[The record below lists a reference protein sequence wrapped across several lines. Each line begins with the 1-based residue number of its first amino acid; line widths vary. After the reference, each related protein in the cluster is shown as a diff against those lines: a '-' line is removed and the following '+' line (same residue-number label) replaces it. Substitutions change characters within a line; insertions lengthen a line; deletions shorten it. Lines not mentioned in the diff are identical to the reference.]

1 MSSDI
6 LREKNSLANPFIYNS
21 PVRGADFFNRDVI
34 IDRLLKETVTGKT
47 LGNVWITGERQVG
60 KTSLLRYIQST
71 YEDNNLKIQ
80 LYGGNDDYF
89 SAAFVYLNVQDNKSR
104 EDFFNN
110 LQQSLKSFFDFKL
123 ESREEDTKK
132 NFLNSLEYLHFKMN
146 YYIVFL
152 LDEFDALIETLA
164 AQDHEVAS
172 SLLAELNT
180 LTEGGTAAN
189 KNGIKTFSCIF
200 AANHTPHDLLK
211 ESIIRRIGS
220 GLITQSIKL
229 EWFTHS
235 QVVQLSNHYLKDNS
249 IQLTDEEIDFCFKM
263 TQGYPYFVQV
273 LLSLIY
279 EHKANGAISKDHFK
293 KIKKEYGEIFEETVK
308 GWGGTYMPKPTLEKL
323 KGLLEKIG
331 KVVGEAMEVNY
342 CCCSM
347 NSMSLEKSKKTQSSA
362 PLHIKHLSRL

>member
-1 MSSDI
+1 MSSDK
-6 LREKNSLANPFIYNS
+6 LREKNILVNPFIYNS
-21 PVRGADFFNRDVI
+21 PVRGADFFNRDII
-34 IDRLLKETVTGKT
+34 IDKLLKETVTGKT

-60 KTSLLRYIQST
+60 KTSLLRYMQSA
-71 YEDNNLKIQ
+71 YEDNNLKIH

-89 SAAFVYLNVQDNKSR
+89 SVAFVYLNVQDNKSR
-104 EDFFNN
+104 DDFFNN

-123 ESREEDTKK
+123 DSREEDAKK
-132 NFLNSLEYLHFKMN
+132 NFLNSLDYLHFKMN

-164 AQDHEVAS
+164 GGDHEAAS

-189 KNGIKTFSCIF
+189 KKGIKTFSCIF

-211 ESIIRRIGS
+211 ENIIRRIGS
-220 GLITQSIKL
+220 GLITQNIKL

-235 QVVQLSNHYLKDNS
+235 QVTKLTHHYLKNDP
-249 IQLTDEEIDFCFKM
+249 IQLTDDEIEFCFKM

-273 LLSLIY
+273 FLSLIY
-279 EHKANGAISKDHFK
+279 EHKAGGAITKDYFK
-293 KIKKEYGEIFEETVK
+293 KLKKEYGEILEETIK

-323 KGLLEKIG
+323 KGLLGKIG
-331 KVVGEAMEVNY
+331 KAVGDKALTM
-342 CCCSM
+342 
-347 NSMSLEKSKKTQSSA
+347 LFKSIEEYLKT
-362 PLHIKHLSRL
+362 KM